1 MQNEIMIVMVGSLA
15 DGHLGVRT
23 SVDDSGYKSRE
34 VLGVALL
41 GLLNIINHLAASPD
55 ARPELLENTIS
66 ALRSMAA
73 ASWREKE

>member
-1 MQNEIMIVMVGSLA
+1 MQNEIMIVMVGSLS
-15 DGHLGVRT
+15 DGHLGVT
-23 SVDDSGYKSRE
+23 
-34 VLGVALL
+34 LL

-66 ALRSMAA
+66 ALRAMAE